1 MVLQTRVYD
10 FPRPALSMAYKIV
23 IGNGLVF
30 AEGEEHKRQ
39 RKLLSPAFSYAH
51 VKKFVPVFMSK
62 TKKVMNQFDK
72 IVGTGPTVFK
82 VFPYFSRLTLDA
94 IGEASF
100 GVDLNSIDD
109 KNSELVRA
117 YDKISNAGEKFFPF
131 NMFAFLPGWKYVP
144 TAYNKEVRHARK
156 VFSET
161 CKNVV
166 KEKKNEVNS
175 TGNVR
180 GKDGIYN
187 GQNRDILG
195 ILLGNSDW
203 SAEEVEN
210 QMMTFL
216 FAGHETTAGAV
227 AWALLTLAKHMDV
240 QRKMRDEVR
249 AAFPGGVDEIKTA
262 EQIESLKYVNN
273 VARELL
279 RCNPP
284 VITTNRQASRDVVID
299 GETIYKGTDV
309 IISLK
314 ALNYSK
320 KLWGADAHE
329 FDPDRWD
336 GRQADNAYAY
346 MSFLQGTRSCIGKRF
361 AEIEF
366 KCILASFV
374 ARYVFEESVDNQP
387 INRQFLVTVR
397 PTDGLPLKVSK
408 ISGW

>member
-10 FPRPALSMAYKIV
+10 FARPALSMAFTIV

-39 RKLLSPAFSYAH
+39 RKLLSPEFSYAH

-72 IVGTGPTVFK
+72 IVETGPTVFK

-100 GVDLNSIDD
+100 
-109 KNSELVRA
+109 E
-117 YDKISNAGEKFFPF
+117 ISNAGDKFFLF

-144 TAYNKEVRHARK
+144 TAYNKEVRHARH
-156 VFSET
+156 VFSKT
-161 CKNVV
+161 CKNVL
-166 KEKKNEVNS
+166 KGKKDEVNS

-187 GQNRDILG
+187 GQNRDILS

-240 QRKMRDEVR
+240 QKKMRDEVR

-284 VITTNRQASRDVVID
+284 LITTTRQALRDVVID
-299 GETIYKGTDV
+299 GETIYQGTDV
-309 IISLK
+309 ILSLK

-320 KLWGADAHE
+320 NLWGADAHE
-329 FDPDRWD
+329 FNPDRWD
-336 GRQADNAYAY
+336 GRQADSAYAY
-346 MSFLQGTRSCIGKRF
+346 MSFLQGSRSCIGKRF

-387 INRQFLVTVR
+387 INRQFLITVR